1 MSWQDKLRQV
11 EPYVAGEQPKIN
23 NMIKLNTNENPYGP
37 CKQIKDILKEI
48 DIEKLK
54 LYPNSDG
61 EELRHALA
69 KYHGLKD
76 EQVFLGNGSD
86 EVLALTFLTFFN
98 GSDPVLF
105 PNISYSFYPVYC
117 DLYQMNYKEIILD
130 QDFKMYVEDFKQ
142 PNSGIIFPNP
152 NAPTG
157 LLVSLDFI
165 EEVLKSNPDSI
176 VVVDEAYIDFGGQS
190 CVPLIHQYENLVVI
204 QTFSK
209 SRSFA
214 GARLGVA
221 LGNKEAI
228 SHLYDVK
235 NSFNSYP
242 IDYITQQIGLVSVL
256 NSQDMKEKCQKVIQ
270 TREYTKTKLKELG
283 FVVPDSYAN
292 FVFVKHPKIDGEEL
306 FLALRKEGIIV
317 RHWNKPLI
325 DQYLSPFGRD
335 VVAEIGEA
343 CYKHGL
349 KMGLYYSQDLDWHE
363 PNGGGYLSNHIPS
376 QGVTWEN
383 SWDFPDTAHKNFDLC
398 FENKIYP
405 QVEELL
411 RNYGDLCLIWFDMPM
426 TLKENQ
432 SRALFDAI
440 KKYQPDCLINSRLGN
455 GAYDYVSL
463 GDNEIPDSMPE
474 NVEFDPSLMNGIDGF
489 KPSPYGLYETAATMN
504 DSWGFCARDQ
514 HWKDAAVIAAN
525 KKKLNGMGINYLLN
539 VGPDGLGRIPLASQ
553 KILREVAKTL

>member
-1 MSWQDKLRQV
+1 MKYFVVTSKHHDGFAMFHSKVDK
-11 EPYVAGEQPKIN
+11 YN
-23 NMIKLNTNENPYGP
+23 
-37 CKQIKDILKEI
+37 
-48 DIEKLK
+48 
-54 LYPNSDG
+54 
-61 EELRHALA
+61 
-69 KYHGLKD
+69 
-76 EQVFLGNGSD
+76 
-86 EVLALTFLTFFN
+86 
-98 GSDPVLF
+98 
-105 PNISYSFYPVYC
+105 
-117 DLYQMNYKEIILD
+117 
-130 QDFKMYVEDFKQ
+130 
-142 PNSGIIFPNP
+142 
-152 NAPTG
+152 
-157 LLVSLDFI
+157 
-165 EEVLKSNPDSI
+165 
-176 VVVDEAYIDFGGQS
+176 VVDA
-190 CVPLIHQYENLVVI
+190 
-204 QTFSK
+204 T
-209 SRSFA
+209 
-214 GARLGVA
+214 
-221 LGNKEAI
+221 
-228 SHLYDVK
+228 
-235 NSFNSYP
+235 
-242 IDYITQQIGLVSVL
+242 
-256 NSQDMKEKCQKVIQ
+256 
-270 TREYTKTKLKELG
+270 
-283 FVVPDSYAN
+283 
-292 FVFVKHPKIDGEEL
+292 
-306 FLALRKEGIIV
+306 
-317 RHWNKPLI
+317 
-325 DQYLSPFGRD
+325 PFGRD

-432 SRALFDAI
+432 SRALFEAI

-525 KKKLNGMGINYLLN
+525 KKKLNSMGINYLLN